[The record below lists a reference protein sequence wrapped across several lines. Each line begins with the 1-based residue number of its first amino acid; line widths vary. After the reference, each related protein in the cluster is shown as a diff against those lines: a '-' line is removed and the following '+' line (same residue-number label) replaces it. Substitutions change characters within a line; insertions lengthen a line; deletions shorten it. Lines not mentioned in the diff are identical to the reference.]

1 LTGISGGDEGVN
13 ETKREYE
20 WMVEDDEY
28 STQVMR
34 HIVHLLDI
42 YPDMDSTVMMAALNA
57 LAYQVTT
64 ESAYTQAI
72 SDIEDL
78 VMGQIFKHGDT
89 AGSA

>member
-1 LTGISGGDEGVN
+1 LTGISGGDEVVN

-34 HIVHLLDI
+34 HIVHLLNV

-57 LAYQVTT
+57 LAYQVDT
-64 ESAYTQAI
+64 EPVYTQAI
-72 SDIEDL
+72 LDIDDL
-78 VMGQIFKHGDT
+78 VMGQIFKHGNT